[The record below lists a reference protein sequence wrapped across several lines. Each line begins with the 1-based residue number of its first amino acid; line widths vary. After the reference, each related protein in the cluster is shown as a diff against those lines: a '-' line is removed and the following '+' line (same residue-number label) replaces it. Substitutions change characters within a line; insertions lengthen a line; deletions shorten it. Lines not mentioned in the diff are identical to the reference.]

1 MATQARTAAKPSSDL
16 YTGLLVM
23 AFLAQI
29 VGFTFLAIDYM
40 SYPSAAPPKVSLKP
54 PAAPAPAPPA
64 GPQGGAPVVPPGQP

>member
-1 MATQARTAAKPSSDL
+1 MAAQARTAQKPRSDL
-16 YTGLLVM
+16 YTGLLVL

-54 PAAPAPAPPA
+54 PAAPAPQAAP
-64 GPQGGAPVVPPGQP
+64 QGAPVVPGQP